1 LRGFAVGGYKVEARD
16 MKGLAAS
23 VARIKTSAMTGVSIG
38 AYNEIRGR
46 QTGLS
51 IGLFNTADELKG
63 VQIGL
68 LNRARNNPP
77 PFRLLPLINVH
88 FD

>member
-1 LRGFAVGGYKVEARD
+1 
-16 MKGLAAS
+16 
-23 VARIKTSAMTGVSIG
+23 
-38 AYNEIRGR
+38 
-46 QTGLS
+46 
-51 IGLFNTADELKG
+51 